1 MAISFNI
8 PASIERAIV
17 LAGADPA
24 SELKEAGLVEL
35 YRLGRISHGELA
47 EGLGISRFETD
58 SVLRRHNVSEDLLTG
73 DELATQVSRLRKL
86 GA

>member
-35 YRLGRISHGELA
+35 YRLGRI
-47 EGLGISRFETD
+47 
-58 SVLRRHNVSEDLLTG
+58 
-73 DELATQVSRLRKL
+73 
-86 GA
+86 